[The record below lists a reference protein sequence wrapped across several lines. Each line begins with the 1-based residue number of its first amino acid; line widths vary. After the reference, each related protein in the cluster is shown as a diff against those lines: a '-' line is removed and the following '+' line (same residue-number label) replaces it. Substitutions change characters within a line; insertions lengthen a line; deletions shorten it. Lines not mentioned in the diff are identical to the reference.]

1 MNALPVQKPFHQFEE
16 EVYELME
23 RTIPNILTSF
33 VERSNTMDGT
43 LSPSKSVGFDK
54 TPISPL

>member
-1 MNALPVQKPFHQFEE
+1 LNALPVQKPFHQFEV

-23 RTIPNILTSF
+23 KTMPNILTSF

-54 TPISPL
+54 TSMSPL